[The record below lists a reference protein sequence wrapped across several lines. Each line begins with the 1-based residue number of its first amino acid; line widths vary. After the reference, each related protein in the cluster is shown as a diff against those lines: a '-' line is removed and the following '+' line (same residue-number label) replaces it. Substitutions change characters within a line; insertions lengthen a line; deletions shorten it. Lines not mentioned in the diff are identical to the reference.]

1 MKLNFRLMRK
11 YFYFTIGI
19 LLISFSFNSCKEDVE
34 LVGEFK
40 ETAVIYGLLDQSES
54 THFIKINRAFI
65 GPGNA
70 LEIAKIP
77 DSSYFSSVNATIT
90 EYLNNYKTG
99 KSWILKDT
107 VINTKNTNGVFYAPT
122 EKLYYFDDT
131 SLGGLNPNAIYKLEI
146 IIYKGTN
153 KEFIVS
159 GETGLV
165 NGITSGQSSQNAAF
179 DFINNSDG
187 KLKAT
192 NVSVSNTGNASVINA
207 SIKIE
212 FDEYQNSTIVN
223 PVSIIWNT
231 GESEVQSNSTFSTSI
246 EGQIFYDLIK
256 TNTTSNPIITK
267 RKLKSMTIILTGGSE
282 EFNNYINTNKP
293 STSLAQ
299 TKPNY
304 TNLKISN
311 DNYVIGIFSSRQTVS
326 IVKPFSI
333 SLQNSSCLSQKSRQE
348 LCEGV
353 TTYGLLFCSDNNF
366 DANKSFYC
374 N

>member
-11 YFYFTIGI
+11 YFHFTIGL
-19 LLISFSFNSCKEDVE
+19 LLISFTFNSCKEDVE

-70 LEIAKIP
+70 LEIAKMP
-77 DSSYFSSVNATIT
+77 DSSYFSSVDATIT
-90 EYLNNYKTG
+90 EYLNNSKTG

-107 VINTKNTNGVFYAPT
+107 VINTKETNGVFYAPT

-153 KEFIVS
+153 KEFIVT

-165 NGITSGQSSQNAAF
+165 NGITSAQSSQNAAF
-179 DFINNSDG
+179 DFVNSSDG

-192 NVSVSNTGNASVINA
+192 NVSISNTGNASVINA

-223 PVSIIWNT
+223 PVSFIWNT

-246 EGQIFYDLIK
+246 QGQMFYDLIK

-267 RKLKSMTIILTGGSE
+267 RKLKSMSIILTGGSD

-304 TNLKISN
+304 TNLKINN
-311 DNYVIGIFSSRQTVS
+311 DNYVIGIFSSRQTVT

-333 SLQNSSCLSQKSRQE
+333 PLQNSSCLSQKSRQE

-353 TTYGLLFCSDNNF
+353 TTSGLLFCSDINY

-374 N
+374 H

>member
-1 MKLNFRLMRK
+1 MKPNFRLMRK
-11 YFYFTIGI
+11 YFYFTIGL
-19 LLISFSFNSCKEDVE
+19 LLISFTFNSCKEDVE

-70 LEIAKIP
+70 LEIAQIP

-90 EYLNNYKTG
+90 EFLNNTKTG

-107 VINTKNTNGVFYAPT
+107 IINTKETNGAFYAPT
-122 EKLYYFDDT
+122 EKLYYFDDS

-153 KEFIVS
+153 KEFIVT

-179 DFINNSDG
+179 DFVNSSDG

-192 NVSVSNTGNASVINA
+192 NVSISNTGNASVINA

-223 PVSIIWNT
+223 PVSFIWNT

-246 EGQIFYDLIK
+246 HGQMFYDLIK
-256 TNTTSNPIITK
+256 TNTTSNTIITK
-267 RKLKSMTIILTGGSE
+267 RKLKSMSTILTGGSE

-293 STSLAQ
+293 SNSLAQ

-311 DNYVIGIFSSRQTVS
+311 DNYVIGIFSSRQTVT

-333 SLQNSSCLSQKSRQE
+333 ALQNSSCLSQKSRQE
-348 LCEGV
+348 LCEGI
-353 TTYGLLFCSDNNF
+353 TTSGLLFCSDNNF

>member
-11 YFYFTIGI
+11 YFYFTIGL
-19 LLISFSFNSCKEDVE
+19 LLISFTFNSCKEDVE

-77 DSSYFSSVNATIT
+77 DSSYFSSVNSTIT

-153 KEFIVS
+153 KEFIVT

-223 PVSIIWNT
+223 PVSFIWNT
-231 GESEVQSNSTFSTSI
+231 GESEVQSNSTYSTSI
-246 EGQIFYDLIK
+246 HGQTFFDLIK

-267 RKLKSMTIILTGGSE
+267 RKLKSMTITLTGGSD

-293 STSLAQ
+293 SNSLAQ

-311 DNYVIGIFSSRQTVS
+311 DNYVIGIFTSRQTVT

-333 SLQNSSCLSQKSRQE
+333 ALQNSSCLSQKSRQE

-374 N
+374 H

>member
-1 MKLNFRLMRK
+1 MRK
-11 YFYFTIGI
+11 YFYFTIGL

-40 ETAVIYGLLDQSES
+40 ETAIIYGLLDQSEP

-77 DSSYFSSVNATIT
+77 DSSYFSSVDATIT
-90 EYLNNYKTG
+90 EYLNNSKTG

-107 VINTKNTNGVFYAPT
+107 VLETKETNGAFYAPT
-122 EKLYYFDDT
+122 EKLYYFNDS
-131 SLGGLNPNAIYKLEI
+131 SLGGLNPNATYKLEI
-146 IIYKGTN
+146 IIYKGTS
-153 KEFIVS
+153 KEFTVT

-179 DFINNSDG
+179 DFVNSSDG

-192 NVSVSNTGNASVINA
+192 NVSISNTGNASVINA

-223 PVSIIWNT
+223 PVSLIWNT
-231 GESEVQSNSTFSTSI
+231 GESEVQSNSSFSTSI
-246 EGQIFYDLIK
+246 HGQIFYDLIK

-267 RKLKSMTIILTGGSE
+267 RKLKSMTIVLTGGSD

-293 STSLAQ
+293 SNSLAQ

-311 DNYVIGIFSSRQTVS
+311 DNYVIGIFSSRQTVT

-333 SLQNSSCLSQKSRQE
+333 TLQNSSCLSQKSRQE

-353 TTYGLLFCSDNNF
+353 TTSGLLFCSDNNF

-374 N
+374 H

>member
-1 MKLNFRLMRK
+1 MKLNFRLMRI
-11 YFYFTIGI
+11 YFYFTIGL
-19 LLISFSFNSCKEDVE
+19 LLISFTFNSCKEEVE
-34 LVGEFK
+34 LVGKFK

-77 DSSYFSSVNATIT
+77 DSSYFSSVDATIT

-153 KEFIVS
+153 KEFIVT

-267 RKLKSMTIILTGGSE
+267 RKLKTMTIILTGGSE